1 MRFSDIRI
9 RARISVG
16 YGILIALMLGVI
28 LVGVSRIYAIRA
40 ESDHILNQDWAAAAA
55 INIIDT
61 QSREAATRVVTLIIQ
76 QDKRRRIASY
86 ARIDQIKRDIDAQL
100 DKLAVLDATAEARR
114 QIERLKLARAAY
126 YDTFIA
132 VADLVEAG
140 LHDDA
145 EEKMNQL
152 ALPALDHLLDQI
164 HLLDALQQ
172 RQVMASADRAR
183 ADINFSLLLMSLMG
197 GAALLVGAG
206 FALSVRSITRPL
218 DEAIKIATRVANG
231 DLSSVIE
238 ITSKDE
244 TGELLQAL
252 KNMTASL
259 AAEQQLRRAVTVA
272 EDATKMK
279 SDFLANM
286 SHEIRTPM
294 NGIIGMTHLALQTE
308 LTAKQRNYLEKVESA
323 ARNLLGIIN
332 DILDFSKIEA
342 GKLAFEQVDFY
353 LEDVMAQVAD
363 LAVIRAQDKGLEL
376 LFDVGADVPAALV
389 GDPLR
394 FGQVMIN
401 LTNNAIKF
409 TERGEIVVSVQ
420 LAEPGRCCGQADAR
434 ADAMAA
440 GAAAGPTPGAA
451 ADSVCLRIEV
461 RDTGVGLN
469 EQQQARL
476 FQAFTQADTSTTR
489 HHGGT
494 GLGLT
499 ISKRLVELMDGEI
512 GVRSEPGAGSTFF
525 FTARF
530 GLAAMPPPQALPD
543 VSGVRVLVVDDNASA
558 REIFLAMLASLRFDA
573 AAAASGALAVAA
585 VARARADGRPFN
597 IVLMDWQMPGMDGV
611 AAVEAIRAEAAAAGA
626 AAPAFI
632 MVTAYNRD
640 ALLDEARQLALGG
653 MLSKPVSASTLLDSI
668 SVVFGTDLGR
678 CRKTQRLVDYQAA
691 ERAVRGAHLLLV
703 EDNEVNQEVAQ
714 QILGDAGVRVDI
726 ASNGAMA
733 LAKLAVT
740 QYDGVLMDCQMPVM
754 DGYDA
759 TRALRAEPRHAKL
772 PVIAMTA
779 NAMVGDKEKCLAA
792 GMNDFIAK
800 PIDVA
805 QLFTTLARWVKPSQP
820 AAAESPAGGREDGRP
835 LAQARGQAPA
845 LGRPDAPEQAT
856 PAAAASTAAEPPLP
870 AIPGLRMEAAL
881 QRVGGNVKLMR
892 KLLARFVETQ
902 IDAMARIAEA
912 VEANDLAAATR
923 HAHTVKGLA
932 GNIGAAGMADSAAR
946 VEQMLAQ
953 GAMAGR
959 DQALADMA
967 RELSE
972 LTTSIALAMN
982 DQPSAPSA
990 SALPPPDPAA
1000 LSSGMQEM
1008 ARLLAQDDGA
1018 ALKRL
1023 DLICPLLTAA
1033 GQGEHSRQLRRQLE
1047 QYDFEAALAQLQEA
1061 AAALRITL

>member
-9 RARISVG
+9 RARVSVG

-61 QSREAATRVVTLIIQ
+61 QSREAATRIVTLIIQ
-76 QDKRRRIASY
+76 KDKRQRIDSY

-100 DKLAVLDATAEARR
+100 DKLAVLDASAEARR
-114 QIERLKLARAAY
+114 QIERLKQARAVY
-126 YDTFIA
+126 YDSFIA
-132 VADLVEAG
+132 VADLVEAEER
-140 LHDDA
+140 DAA

-152 ALPALDHLLDQI
+152 ALPALNHLLDQI

-172 RQVMASADRAR
+172 RQVMASAARAR

-197 GAALLVGAG
+197 GAALLAGVG
-206 FALSVRSITRPL
+206 FALSARSITRPL

-238 ITSKDE
+238 VTSKDE

-376 LFDVGADVPAALV
+376 LFDVGADVPVALV

-420 LAEPGRCCGQADAR
+420 LAEPGRCCGQDGAR
-434 ADAMAA
+434 VDDEEAS
-440 GAAAGPTPGAA
+440 AAAGSTPGTAA
-451 ADSVCLRIEV
+451 GSAPGAGGHADSVCLRIEV

-512 GVRSEPGAGSTFF
+512 GVRSEPGAGSTFY

-543 VSGVRVLVVDDNASA
+543 VSGLRVLAVDDNASA

-573 AAAASGALAVAA
+573 AAAASGPLAVEA
-585 VARARADGRPFN
+585 VAKARADGRPFN

-611 AAVEAIRAEAAAAGA
+611 AAIEAIRAEAAAAA
-626 AAPAFI
+626 ATAPAFI

-640 ALLDEARQLALGG
+640 ALLDEARELALGG

-740 QYDGVLMDCQMPVM
+740 RYDGVLMDCQMPVM

-759 TRALRAEPRHAKL
+759 TRALRAEPRHANL

-820 AAAESPAGGREDGRP
+820 AAAESPAGGREDGQP
-835 LAQARGQAPA
+835 LAQAPAP
-845 LGRPDAPEQAT
+845 GRPDAPEQA
-856 PAAAASTAAEPPLP
+856 AAEPPLP

-953 GAMAGR
+953 GATAGR

-972 LTTSIALAMN
+972 LTTSIALATS
-982 DQPSAPSA
+982 DKPAAPAA
-990 SALPPPDPAA
+990 SVPPPDPAA

-1023 DLICPLLTAA
+1023 DLICPLLTAS

-1061 AAALRITL
+1061 ATALRITL